1 MGRIESL
8 TSGQR
13 ALPAVIVAAAVVLY
27 WAAKTSVGAVVF
39 FATALPQSG
48 LRQSLGM
55 LSALLSPLQ
64 LWQLVPLGLGIFLG
78 LWALAPISARLRV
91 SAVIARSLVAVA
103 SAIVVVFLAQ
113 LVLGMLGW
121 FGNTQFFGNSS
132 NQAVESFFSNAAN
145 ALPMALQFAFGTAL
159 DVLPVVVLAV
169 VLTWMWLGRHPA
181 RQSAETA
188 AAEV

>member
-1 MGRIESL
+1 
-8 TSGQR
+8 
-13 ALPAVIVAAAVVLY
+13 
-27 WAAKTSVGAVVF
+27 
-39 FATALPQSG
+39 
-48 LRQSLGM
+48 
-55 LSALLSPLQ
+55 
-64 LWQLVPLGLGIFLG
+64 
-78 LWALAPISARLRV
+78 
-91 SAVIARSLVAVA
+91 
-103 SAIVVVFLAQ
+103 
-113 LVLGMLGW
+113 MLGW